1 MFALDHTHY
10 SMWPPVHIRNMML
23 LSQKHRNVPGEFRAG
38 KIMVHKTNNK
48 FSAMA
53 IDQYHDQKNDI
64 IKGSCVAVGLT
75 DNPPAH
81 GSLMV
86 VGPEVARMIAE
97 FDDDTMTSHQKD
109 SEQHHHE
116 QHPGSISPSN
126 ICKRSQSLSAMVEE
140 MGSPFLEDSEDL
152 LVLHTKDNMNV
163 TVWETVRI
171 VEIFGEEQYLR
182 FVNEKLIASDRVCK
196 MYHRTTA

>member
-1 MFALDHTHY
+1 
-10 SMWPPVHIRNMML
+10 
-23 LSQKHRNVPGEFRAG
+23 
-38 KIMVHKTNNK
+38 
-48 FSAMA
+48 MA
-53 IDQYHDQKNDI
+53 IDQYYDQKNAI

-81 GSLMV
+81 GSWMV

-109 SEQHHHE
+109 SEHHHHE
-116 QHPGSISPSN
+116 QHPGSICPSN

-152 LVLHTKDNMNV
+152 LALHTIDNMNV
-163 TVWETVRI
+163 TVWETVRN

-182 FVNEKLIASDRVCK
+182 FVNERLIASDRVCK
-196 MYHRTTA
+196 IYHRTHWGPSRGRSESAALGVCVYTSLYTHTLRVLPIHFGRETVPSDRTTA